1 MISSLG
7 GTWMLAERSNSGGL
21 HSQRLQRLST
31 IIMPPHTAVISH
43 ISSLPSA
50 LRTLGAL
57 RMPASILP
65 SWLTEIAKAI
75 GYASHTFNSET
86 AGFPPTTGEHLPR
99 PGSRSPLLHL
109 VSSTLPLP
117 HIPLWLM
124 PPLHDTLWCVPRFKN
139 KHALTQGCP
148 PALTQLPFFLRETS
162 RNSTLPGFLLTS

>member
-1 MISSLG
+1 
-7 GTWMLAERSNSGGL
+7 MLAERSNSGGL

-57 RMPASILP
+57 RTPASILP

-109 VSSTLPLP
+109 KFPYFAPPPHSTMTHAPTTRHALV
-117 HIPLWLM
+117 
-124 PPLHDTLWCVPRFKN
+124 CPRFKN

>member
-1 MISSLG
+1 
-7 GTWMLAERSNSGGL
+7 MLAEHSNSGGL
-21 HSQRLQRLST
+21 HSQRLRRLST

-50 LRTLGAL
+50 FRTLGAL

-99 PGSRSPLLHL
+99 PGSGSPLLHL
-109 VSSTLPLP
+109 KFSLLCPSPTFHYDSCP
-117 HIPLWLM
+117 HY
-124 PPLHDTLWCVPRFKN
+124 TTRSGVF
-139 KHALTQGCP
+139 
-148 PALTQLPFFLRETS
+148 PALKTNTP
-162 RNSTLPGFLLTS
+162 